1 MKKVDLSKI
10 RKERSRI
17 PKEERETLVTQKGD
31 EMANKPQKEQK
42 ESKGKQ
48 AEIAIVVPEKK
59 VEDDN
64 LLRLINK
71 LQSQDKFIK
80 NGMRQQASINTSD
93 YTSCLIDILVEAK
106 LREGEKIRKTSYL
119 EKYIVQGL
127 KKELKEL
134 GIEIK

>member
-1 MKKVDLSKI
+1 MKKIDLSKV

-31 EMANKPQKEQK
+31 EMANKQKPEPK
-42 ESKGKQ
+42 ELKEKQ
-48 AEIAIVVPEKK
+48 REISIVVPEQKA
-59 VEDDN
+59 EDDN

-127 KKELKEL
+127 KKELKDL

>member
-1 MKKVDLSKI
+1 MKKIDLSKV

-31 EMANKPQKEQK
+31 EMANKQKPEPK
-42 ESKGKQ
+42 ELKEKQ
-48 AEIAIVVPEKK
+48 REISIVVPEQKS
-59 VEDDN
+59 EDDN

-127 KKELKEL
+127 KKELKDL